1 MVNWL
6 APILGVVVLGVII
19 ELISKDSR
27 LGKFVRAIY
36 AFFVLFVI
44 VQPLPGLLNKLS
56 TWQPK
61 DMVNVNAGLVDNLTQ
76 AGRQNR
82 IEQQLKQMGYPSA
95 VVCISD
101 GVAYIALGQTV
112 TDTVREQIQQAIEGE
127 VQII

>member
-1 MVNWL
+1 MVAWL
-6 APILGVVVLGVII
+6 GPILGVVVVGVII

-27 LGKFVRAIY
+27 LGKFVRSIY

-56 TWQPK
+56 NWHPET
-61 DMVNVNAGLVDNLTQ
+61 DVNVNADLVGNLHQ
-76 AGRQNR
+76 AGQQSRV
-82 IEQQLKQMGYPSA
+82 EQQLKQLGYPSA

-101 GVAYIALGQTV
+101 GVTYIVLGQTV
-112 TDTVREQIQQAIEGE
+112 TDAKIAEIKQAIGGE